1 MRKGPR
7 RRPRRLP
14 AKHLMHPS
22 GGARR
27 AAMTASWSRPI
38 LSAVSSHPCN
48 CHVYLWALKALP
60 KECISQNLWAKGH
73 EPCSIALLLCTGMR
87 LCRVCT
93 CSQPSRPGATFSASL
108 PGCGA
113 EVAQKKVARK
123 PKEHT
128 FFLLRY
134 WRLCPASAWATS
146 RRARARWPRRWRAS
160 AERPLQSRPSLGQ
173 PSRPAVLLG
182 FLGSVHDI

>member
-1 MRKGPR
+1 
-7 RRPRRLP
+7 
-14 AKHLMHPS
+14 
-22 GGARR
+22 
-27 AAMTASWSRPI
+27 MTASWSRPI

-134 WRLCPASAWATS
+134 WRTHRMKCVLGLVVTAMLLLFISGISMGNIEKSARQMAKEMES
-146 RRARARWPRRWRAS
+146 ERREAS
-160 AERPLQSRPSLGQ
+160 AEQAKLRSALAPCGPARLPGQ
-173 PSRPAVLLG
+173 CA
-182 FLGSVHDI
+182 